1 MTSRAWMR
9 SLKRTEPSSDVGDMG
24 MPTLRR
30 WPVRIASTGLVLLT
44 LWHVF
49 ASFLWIYPPSALRQ
63 LPPDGALSSYM
74 LPMFGQSW
82 SVFAP
87 EPINGD
93 YHFNVRALVTNEEGI
108 KVETGWVSATDVELS
123 MVKNNLFPPRAGIQA
138 EELAGNFKQG
148 WDGLA
153 PEQRDLT
160 LEDYTVADWITTLD
174 EDLQGADNEVD
185 PTTYVNV
192 DRMATAYATQV
203 AYAVWGDD
211 DVVAVQFRVSRQN
224 VVPFADRNDPSA
236 TRPDP
241 VVILPGWREPQI
253 ETGQS
258 QEQFTAVFRS
268 QYESYL
274 KGLGR

>member
-1 MTSRAWMR
+1 MR
-9 SLKRTEPSSDVGDMG
+9 SLKRTEPSSDVGDMS

-63 LPPDGALSSYM
+63 LPPAGALSSYM